1 MLKKKRQSH
10 KIQEEITQSVAFI
23 VRSSDRLVFTELLH
37 LVRSATRT
45 TFVSAS
51 VIVIKLDL

>member
-23 VRSSDRLVFTELLH
+23 VRFSDRLVFTELLH
-37 LVRSATRT
+37 
-45 TFVSAS
+45 FV
-51 VIVIKLDL
+51 